1 MAMNTMRAAGRTLR
15 LRFDLQA
22 WLEIEERFDSLGAM
36 LEALDRG
43 ARPMRASLDACAI
56 LARAGARHAG
66 EPDAPDA
73 AWMAAHLSPRQ
84 ANALIR
90 LARAAIVL
98 GLRREDVEQEDED
111 VDVVAEEIAKK
122 KRGSSPPAPASD
134 TP

>member
-43 ARPMRASLDACAI
+43 TRPMRASLDACAI

-84 ANALIR
+84 ANALIS